1 MTKPFIHQDNE
12 WKNLIQI
19 VSESKNIIPTL
30 IEKDYWI
37 MHVLWSLTDSDL
49 SYFMKGGTS
58 LSKAYHVIDR
68 FSEDIDLLIEDESM
82 KSKTSRKD
90 KSVANVKKRE
100 KFFNGLVE
108 QIKVPGSAIIYRN
121 NEFDSDYLI
130 NAGITVS
137 YPSLQTSQG
146 VKPGIL
152 LEIGFDNVEPW
163 EEKTVSSWIIDFL
176 EKTGQLEKY
185 FDNRALKVRCYRP
198 EYTFVEKLQA
208 ISTKY
213 RKLMAGEDP
222 SNFARHY
229 YDIHKLLKLEEI
241 QKFIGTE
248 EYQKHKK
255 ERFRP
260 EDEKNLTKSE
270 AFILSDST
278 RRKQIEE
285 RYENTKALYYGEAP
299 TLENIIDDLKSFLPS
314 L

>member
-163 EEKTVSSWIIDFL
+163 EEKTVSSWIIDF
-176 EKTGQLEKY
+176 
-185 FDNRALKVRCYRP
+185 
-198 EYTFVEKLQA
+198 FV
-208 ISTKY
+208 
-213 RKLMAGEDP
+213 
-222 SNFARHY
+222 
-229 YDIHKLLKLEEI
+229 
-241 QKFIGTE
+241 
-248 EYQKHKK
+248 
-255 ERFRP
+255 
-260 EDEKNLTKSE
+260 
-270 AFILSDST
+270 
-278 RRKQIEE
+278 
-285 RYENTKALYYGEAP
+285 
-299 TLENIIDDLKSFLPS
+299 
-314 L
+314 